1 MHTLRSPHITQ
12 IRRNDPGYP
21 FRLLDLFDPPN
32 PLYIYGDIGL
42 LNLPMIA
49 IVGSRSASPEGIKN
63 ARDFAQALSAEGYL
77 IISGLARGIDGA
89 AHLGALG
96 PNQSR
101 PTLAVCGTG
110 LDIVYP
116 REHLTLARAIGGAG
130 LLVSE
135 LAPGL
140 GPKAC
145 HFPRRNRIIA
155 ALALG
160 ILVIEAAERSGSLIT
175 ARLGGELGREIFAI
189 PGSIHHPLSRGCH
202 QLLQQGA
209 KLVQSPKDVLEELP
223 KWSKTVFKAI
233 KSIVLRK
240 FRPLAGSF

>member
-1 MHTLRSPHITQ
+1 MHIPKNPHIMQ
-12 IRRNDPGYP
+12 IHRDTPDYP
-21 FRLLDLFDPPN
+21 ARLLDLCDPPDS
-32 PLYIYGDIGL
+32 LYIYGDIAL
-42 LNLPMIA
+42 LKLPMIA
-49 IVGSRSASPEGIKN
+49 IVGSRAASLEGMKN
-63 ARDFAQALSAEGYL
+63 ARYFAQALSAKGYL
-77 IISGLARGIDGA
+77 IISGLAKGVDGA

-96 PNQSR
+96 PNQDA
-101 PTLAVCGTG
+101 PTIAVCGTG

-116 REHLTLARAIGGAG
+116 REHLRLARAIVGAG

-140 GPKAC
+140 GPKPW

-175 ARLGGELGREIFAI
+175 ARLGCELGREIFAI
-189 PGSIHHPLSRGCH
+189 PGSIHHPLYRGCH

-209 KLVQSPKDVLEELP
+209 KLVQSPIDILEELP
-223 KWSKTVFKAI
+223 EYQKTAFK
-233 KSIVLRK
+233 VL
-240 FRPLAGSF
+240 

>member
-1 MHTLRSPHITQ
+1 LPDTDNHFMDTLKSPHIIE
-12 IRRNDPGYP
+12 IRRNAADYP
-21 FRLLDLFDPPN
+21 ARLLDLFDPPN

-49 IVGSRSASPEGIKN
+49 IVGSRAASPEGIKN
-63 ARDFAQALSAEGYL
+63 AHAFAQALSAEGYL

-96 PNQSR
+96 PNQSH

-116 REHLTLARAIGGAG
+116 REHIGLARAIGGAG

-175 ARLGGELGREIFAI
+175 ARLGSELGREIFAI

-209 KLVQSPKDVLEELP
+209 KLVQSPKDILEELP
-223 KWSKTVFKAI
+223 KWSKTAFKAI
-233 KSIVLRK
+233 
-240 FRPLAGSF
+240 

>member
-21 FRLLDLFDPPN
+21 VRLLDLFDPPN
-32 PLYIYGDIGL
+32 PLYIYGDIDL

-49 IVGSRSASPEGIKN
+49 IVGSRAASPEGIKN
-63 ARDFAQALSAEGYL
+63 AHYFAQTLSAEGYL
-77 IISGLARGIDGA
+77 VVSGLAKGIDGA

-96 PNQSR
+96 PNQDH

-116 REHLTLARAIGGAG
+116 RAHLRLAKAIAGVG

-140 GPKAC
+140 GPKPW

-175 ARLGGELGREIFAI
+175 ARLGCELGREIFAI

-209 KLVQSPKDVLEELP
+209 KLVQSPKDILEELP
-223 KWSKTVFKAI
+223 KYQKTSFK
-233 KSIVLRK
+233 VL
-240 FRPLAGSF
+240 

>member
-1 MHTLRSPHITQ
+1 MPIPKRSDIVQ
-12 IRRNDPGYP
+12 IQRNQPGYP
-21 FRLLDLFDPPN
+21 IRLLDLCDPPDS
-32 PLYIYGDIGL
+32 LYIYGDIRL

-49 IVGSRSASPEGIKN
+49 IVGSRAASPEGIKN
-63 ARDFAQALSAEGYL
+63 ARYFAQALSQEGYL
-77 IISGLARGIDGA
+77 VISGLAKGIDGA

-96 PNQSR
+96 PR
-101 PTLAVCGTG
+101 LKHPTIAVCGTG

-116 REHLTLARAIGGAG
+116 QEHLRLAQAIAMSG
-130 LLVSE
+130 LLMSE

-140 GPKAC
+140 GPKAW

-175 ARLGGELGREIFAI
+175 ARLGSELGREIFAI
-189 PGSIHHPLSRGCH
+189 PGSIRHPLSRGCH

-209 KLVQSPKDVLEELP
+209 KLVQDPKDILEELP
-223 KWSKTVFKAI
+223 KYPKTAFKCI
-233 KSIVLRK
+233 
-240 FRPLAGSF
+240 

>member
-1 MHTLRSPHITQ
+1 
-12 IRRNDPGYP
+12 
-21 FRLLDLFDPPN
+21 
-32 PLYIYGDIGL
+32 
-42 LNLPMIA
+42 MIA
-49 IVGSRSASPEGIKN
+49 IVGSRAASPEGIRN
-63 ARDFAQALSAEGYL
+63 AHYFAQALSAEGYL
-77 IISGLARGIDGA
+77 IISGLAKGIDGA

-96 PNQSR
+96 ANQDH

-116 REHLTLARAIGGAG
+116 REHFQLAKAIAGAG

-140 GPKAC
+140 GPKPW

-175 ARLGGELGREIFAI
+175 ARLGCELGREIFAI

-209 KLVQSPKDVLEELP
+209 KLAQSPKDILEELP
-223 KWSKTVFKAI
+223 KYQKT
-233 KSIVLRK
+233 
-240 FRPLAGSF
+240 SF

>member
-1 MHTLRSPHITQ
+1 MNTLKNPGITQ
-12 IRRNDPGYP
+12 IHQNTPCYP
-21 FRLLDLFDPPN
+21 SRLLDLYDPPN
-32 PLYIYGDIGL
+32 SLYIYGDIRL
-42 LNLPMIA
+42 LDSPMIA
-49 IVGSRSASPEGIKN
+49 IVGSRNASQKGIRN
-63 ARDFAQALSAEGYL
+63 ARYFAQALSAEGYL

-96 PNQSR
+96 QKWDQ
-101 PTLAVCGTG
+101 PTIAVCGTG

-116 REHLTLARAIGGAG
+116 REHQKLAQAIGKSG
-130 LLVSE
+130 LLASE
-135 LAPGL
+135 LEPGL
-140 GPKAC
+140 GPKAW

-175 ARLGGELGREIFAI
+175 ARLGVELGREIFAI

-209 KLVQSPKDVLEELP
+209 KLVQTPKDILEEL
-223 KWSKTVFKAI
+223 KNW
-233 KSIVLRK
+233 
-240 FRPLAGSF
+240 

>member
-1 MHTLRSPHITQ
+1 LPYAENNFMNTLKHAHILQ
-12 IRRNDPGYP
+12 IQRNKTGYP
-21 FRLLDLFDPPN
+21 ARLLDLYDPPN
-32 PLYIYGDIGL
+32 SLYIYGDICL

-49 IVGSRSASPEGIKN
+49 IVGSRAASPEGLMN
-63 ARDFAQALSAEGYL
+63 AHYFAQALSAEGYL
-77 IISGLARGIDGA
+77 IISGLAKGIDGA
-89 AHLGALG
+89 AHMGALG
-96 PNQSR
+96 QNQDY
-101 PTLAVCGTG
+101 PTIAVCGTG

-116 REHLTLARAIGGAG
+116 REHQRLAEAIGKSG

-140 GPKAC
+140 GPKAW

-175 ARLGGELGREIFAI
+175 ARLGLELGREIFAI

-209 KLVQSPKDVLEELP
+209 KLVQSPQDILGELP
-223 KWSKTVFKAI
+223 KCLKPHLKVFK
-233 KSIVLRK
+233 SP
-240 FRPLAGSF
+240 F

>member
-1 MHTLRSPHITQ
+1 MNTPKNPGITQ
-12 IRRNDPGYP
+12 IHRNTPCYP
-21 FRLLDLFDPPN
+21 SRLLDLYDPPN
-32 PLYIYGDIGL
+32 SLYIYGDIRL
-42 LNLPMIA
+42 LDSPMIA
-49 IVGSRSASPEGIKN
+49 IVGSRNASQEGIKN
-63 ARDFAQALSAEGYL
+63 ARFFAQALSAEGYL
-77 IISGLARGIDGA
+77 IVSGLARGIDGA

-96 PNQSR
+96 QKWDQ
-101 PTLAVCGTG
+101 PTIAVCGTG

-116 REHLTLARAIGGAG
+116 REHQRLAQAIGKSG

-135 LAPGL
+135 LEPGM
-140 GPKAC
+140 GPKAW

-175 ARLGGELGREIFAI
+175 ARLGVELGREIFAI

-209 KLVQSPKDVLEELP
+209 KLVQSPKDILEEL
-223 KWSKTVFKAI
+223 KNW
-233 KSIVLRK
+233 
-240 FRPLAGSF
+240 

>member
-1 MHTLRSPHITQ
+1 MHIPKNPHIMQ
-12 IRRNDPGYP
+12 IHRDTPDYP
-21 FRLLDLFDPPN
+21 ARLLDLSDPPDS
-32 PLYIYGDIGL
+32 LYIYGDIAL
-42 LNLPMIA
+42 LKLPMIA
-49 IVGSRSASPEGIKN
+49 IVGSRAASLEGMKN
-63 ARDFAQALSAEGYL
+63 ARYFAQALSAKGYL
-77 IISGLARGIDGA
+77 IISGLAKGVDGA

-96 PNQSR
+96 PNQDA
-101 PTLAVCGTG
+101 PTIAVCGTG

-116 REHLTLARAIGGAG
+116 REHLRLARAIAGAG

-140 GPKAC
+140 GPKPW

-175 ARLGGELGREIFAI
+175 ARLGCELGREIFAI

-209 KLVQSPKDVLEELP
+209 KLVQSPKDILEELP
-223 KWSKTVFKAI
+223 KYQKT
-233 KSIVLRK
+233 
-240 FRPLAGSF
+240 SF